1 MEKSILQP
9 IDKFAYIPLY
19 ASTALMA
26 LTALFLFIASVR
38 KTSKVSFVFF
48 LSLLCV
54 MGGAVFT
61 ALHPNLIYFSF
72 MLAAGSLLIMPYAAV
87 KAFSIKDGNEV
98 EDDGKPGAV
107 SGGKRFNVV
116 YEEVDRTLADIQK
129 ELLGRATESIS
140 APGAIDSILEYYTK
154 QMIEYTHADGSM
166 ALLLDDFDDVLSV
179 KHLEGSFVPPYLLPE
194 NIPHKQN
201 RVDMSMKYAQFP
213 LKENIFGEILSG
225 SKAEL
230 ITEPTKDDRIV
241 QNEKEDFL
249 KCGSYIFIPLIAQS
263 QAIGEIALSR
273 DFGNEPFSDKDFDVA
288 KKLAD
293 IMALGV
299 RLITIHND
307 MIERSNDEKENEIS
321 ARIQKSLMPAK
332 LPLLPGITNG
342 AFFSSA
348 ESICGDFYD
357 LVVARKDR
365 IAFVLG
371 DVTGKNLTSLVIM
384 IQIRAM
390 LRLII
395 NTPQTPAT
403 ILSWTNRGLFGEAD
417 KDHFAS
423 ISLIFYDSVAK
434 KFTYSSG
441 GTNPIYLFKA
451 AEQVFVKIS
460 DDTMPVGM
468 EKETVYTDK
477 TIDCQSGDII
487 VTCSDGLIEALN
499 LDGKQ
504 YSTERL
510 EKIIKENHTLAG
522 KEIAK
527 RVQDDVKNFCGSAVQ
542 HDDQTLLCIKIQ

>member
-1 MEKSILQP
+1 MQP

-19 ASTALMA
+19 AATALIA
-26 LTALFLFIASVR
+26 ATIVFLAISAAR

-54 MGGAVFT
+54 MGGALFT
-61 ALHPNLIYFSF
+61 AARPNVVFFSF
-72 MLAAGSLLIMPYAAV
+72 ALAAAALLVLPYAAI
-87 KAFSIKDGNEV
+87 KAFSSSDGSEA
-98 EDDGKPGAV
+98 EEDGKPGAI
-107 SGGKRFNVV
+107 SGGKRYNVV
-116 YEEVDRTLADIQK
+116 YEEIDRSLLDIQK
-129 ELLGRATESIS
+129 ELLGRAAESIS
-140 APGAIDSILEYYTK
+140 APGAIDTILEYYAK
-154 QMIEYTHADGSM
+154 QIIEYTHADGSM
-166 ALLLDDFDDVLSV
+166 ALLLDDFDDVISV

-213 LKENIFGEILSG
+213 LKGNIFGEIVSG

-230 ITEPTKDDRIV
+230 INEPLKDERIV

-249 KCGSYIFIPLIAQS
+249 RCGSYIFVPLIAQS
-263 QAIGEIALSR
+263 QTIGEIALSR

-293 IMALGV
+293 IMALGI

-307 MIERSNDEKENEIS
+307 MIERSNDEKENEIAS
-321 ARIQKSLMPAK
+321 RIQKSLMPAK
-332 LPLLPGITNG
+332 MPILPGITNG

-348 ESICGDFYD
+348 ESICGDYYD
-357 LVVARKDR
+357 LLVARKDR

-390 LRLII
+390 LRLVI

-403 ILSWTNRGLFGEAD
+403 ILSWTNRGLFSEAD

-423 ISLIFYDSVAK
+423 ISLIFYDSVTK
-434 KFTYSSG
+434 KFAYSSG
-441 GTNPIYLFKA
+441 GTNPIYVYRAKDQSFT
-451 AEQVFVKIS
+451 KIS
-460 DDTMPVGM
+460 DDSMPIGM
-468 EKETVYTDK
+468 EKETVYADK
-477 TIDCQSGDII
+477 ELECESGDII

-504 YSTERL
+504 YSVGRL
-510 EKIIKENHTLAG
+510 EKIIKENHALAG

-542 HDDQTLLCIKIQ
+542 HDDQTLLAIKIQ

>member
-9 IDKFAYIPLY
+9 IDKYAYIPLF
-19 ASTALMA
+19 AATALIV
-26 LTALFLFIASVR
+26 LTIIFLAVASIR
-38 KTSKVSFVFF
+38 KKSKVSFVFF

-54 MGGAVFT
+54 LAGAVFT
-61 ALHPNLIYFSF
+61 AYRPNIIYFSL
-72 MLAAGSLLIMPYAAV
+72 MLAVAALLILPYAAI
-87 KAFSIKDGNEV
+87 KALASSEAIDI
-98 EDDGKPGAV
+98 EDEGKPGAI

-116 YEEVDRTLADIQK
+116 YEEVDRSLLDIQK
-129 ELLGRATESIS
+129 DLLGRAAESIS
-140 APGAIDSILEYYTK
+140 APGAIDTILEYYAK
-154 QMIEYTHADGSM
+154 EMIEYTHADGTM
-166 ALLLDDFDDVLSV
+166 VLLLDDFDDVISV

-213 LKENIFGEILSG
+213 LKDNIFGIIATSA
-225 SKAEL
+225 KAEL

-249 KCGSYIFIPLIAQS
+249 RCGSYIFAPLIAQS
-263 QAIGEIALSR
+263 QTIGVIALSR
-273 DFGNEPFSDKDFDVA
+273 DYGNELFSDKDFDVA

-307 MIERSNDEKENEIS
+307 MIERSNDEKEDEIAS
-321 ARIQKSLMPAK
+321 RIQKSLLPPKMPG
-332 LPLLPGITNG
+332 LPGVTSG

-348 ESICGDFYD
+348 ESICGDYYD
-357 LVVARKDR
+357 LLVARKDR
-365 IAFVLG
+365 IAYVLG

-390 LRLII
+390 LRLVI
-395 NTPQTPAT
+395 NTPQSPAT
-403 ILSWTNRGLFGEAD
+403 ILSWTNRGLFNEAD

-423 ISLIFYDSVAK
+423 ISLIFYDSIAK

-441 GTNPIYLFKA
+441 GTNPIYLYKA
-451 AEQVFVKIS
+451 KDQSFTKIS
-460 DDTMPVGM
+460 DDSMPIGM
-468 EKETVYTDK
+468 EKETVYADK
-477 TIDCQSGDII
+477 DLVCESGDII

-504 YSTERL
+504 YSANRL
-510 EKIIKENHTLAG
+510 EKIIKENHALSG
-522 KEIAK
+522 KDIAN
-527 RVQDDVKNFCGSAVQ
+527 RVKDDVKNFCGSAVQ
-542 HDDQTLLCIKIQ
+542 HDDQTLLAIKIQ

>member
-1 MEKSILQP
+1 MQP

-19 ASTALMA
+19 AAAALIA
-26 LTALFLFIASVR
+26 ATIFFLFIASVR

-54 MGGAVFT
+54 LSGAVFT
-61 ALHPNLIYFSF
+61 AMKPNMIFFSF
-72 MLAAGSLLIMPYAAV
+72 MLAAGAILILPYAAI
-87 KAFSIKDGNEV
+87 KAFSSKDKNEA

-107 SGGKRFNVV
+107 SGGKRYNVV
-116 YEEVDRTLADIQK
+116 YEEVDRTLADVQK

-140 APGAIDSILEYYTK
+140 APGAIDSILEYYAK
-154 QMIEYTHADGSM
+154 QMIEYTHADGAM
-166 ALLLDDFDDVLSV
+166 TLLLDDFDDVLSV
-179 KHLEGSFVPPYLLPE
+179 KHLEGSFVPPYQLPE

-213 LKENIFGEILSG
+213 LKDNIFGEILSG

-230 ITEPTKDDRIV
+230 IAEPLKDDRIV

-249 KCGSYIFIPLIAQS
+249 KCGSYIFIPFIAQS

-273 DFGNEPFSDKDFDVA
+273 DYGNEPFSDREFDIA

-307 MIERSNDEKENEIS
+307 MIERSNDEKENEIA
-321 ARIQKSLMPAK
+321 ARIQKSLLPAK
-332 LPLLPGITNG
+332 IPILPGVTNG

-395 NTPQTPAT
+395 NTQQTPAT

-423 ISLIFYDSVAK
+423 ISLLFYDSVNK

-441 GTNPIYLFKA
+441 GTNPIFLFKA
-451 AEQVFVKIS
+451 ADNSFVKIS
-460 DDTMPVGM
+460 DDTMPIGM

-477 TIDCQSGDII
+477 NLECHSGDIL

>member
-1 MEKSILQP
+1 MQP

-19 ASTALMA
+19 AATALLAATMV
-26 LTALFLFIASVR
+26 FLFVATVR
-38 KTSKVSFVFF
+38 KTAKTSFVFF
-48 LSLLCV
+48 LALLCV
-54 MGGAVFT
+54 LAGAVFT
-61 ALHPNLIYFSF
+61 AMKPNIIFFSL
-72 MLAAGSLLIMPYAAV
+72 MLAAAALLVLPYAAV
-87 KAFSIKDGNEV
+87 KALSSKDASESD
-98 EDDGKPGAV
+98 EDGKPGTI
-107 SGGKRFNVV
+107 SGGKRYNVV
-116 YEEVDRTLADIQK
+116 YEEVDRSLLDIQK
-129 ELLGRATESIS
+129 ELLGRAAESIS
-140 APGAIDSILEYYTK
+140 APGAIDSILEFYSK
-154 QMIEYTHADGSM
+154 QLIELTHADGSM
-166 ALLLDDFDDVLSV
+166 VLLLDDFDDVLSV

-230 ITEPTKDDRIV
+230 ITEPTKDSRIV

-249 KCGSYIFIPLIAQS
+249 RCGSYIFAPLIAQS
-263 QAIGEIALSR
+263 QSIGVIALSR
-273 DFGNEPFSDKDFDVA
+273 DFGNELFTDKEFDVA

-299 RLITIHND
+299 RLISIHND
-307 MIERSNDEKENEIS
+307 MVERSNDEKEGEIS
-321 ARIQKSLMPAK
+321 ARIQKSLLPAK
-332 LPLLPGITNG
+332 LPLLPGITSG
-342 AFFSSA
+342 AFFSNA

-357 LVVARKDR
+357 LVIARKDR
-365 IAFVLG
+365 IAFALG

-390 LRLII
+390 LRLVI
-395 NTPQTPAT
+395 NTQQTPAT
-403 ILSWTNRGLFGEAD
+403 ILSWTNRGLFSEAD

-423 ISLIFYDSVAK
+423 VSLIFYDSVSK

-441 GTNPIYLFKA
+441 GTNPIYVYREKDQSFT
-451 AEQVFVKIS
+451 KIS
-460 DDTMPVGM
+460 DDTMPIGM
-468 EKETVYTDK
+468 EKETVYADK
-477 TIDCQSGDII
+477 ELECESGDVI

-504 YSTERL
+504 YSAGRL
-510 EKIIKENHTLAG
+510 EKIIKENHSLAG

-542 HDDQTLLCIKIQ
+542 HDDQTLLCIKVQ

>member
-1 MEKSILQP
+1 MQP

-19 ASTALMA
+19 AAAALILAVMV
-26 LTALFLFIASVR
+26 FLFIASVR
-38 KTSKVSFVFF
+38 KTAKPSFVFF

-54 MGGAVFT
+54 LAGALFT
-61 ALHPNLIYFSF
+61 ASRPNVIYFSL
-72 MLAAGSLLIMPYAAV
+72 MLAAAALLVLPYAAI
-87 KAFSIKDGNEV
+87 KAFSKNDGSESD
-98 EDDGKPGAV
+98 EDGKPNTIN
-107 SGGKRFNVV
+107 GGKRYNVV
-116 YEEVDRTLADIQK
+116 YEEIDRSLLDIQK
-129 ELLGRATESIS
+129 ELLGRAAQSIS
-140 APGAIDSILEYYTK
+140 APGAIDSILEHYAK
-154 QMIEYTHADGSM
+154 QLIELTHADGSM
-166 ALLLDDFDDVLSV
+166 ILLLDDFDDILSV

-213 LKENIFGEILSG
+213 LKDNIFGEVLSS

-230 ITEPTKDDRIV
+230 VTEPTKDNRIT

-249 KCGSYIFIPLIAQS
+249 RCGSYIFAPLIAQS
-263 QAIGEIALSR
+263 QAIGVIALSR
-273 DFGNEPFSDKDFDVA
+273 DYGNELFTENDFDVA

-307 MIERSNDEKENEIS
+307 MVERSNDEKEGEIS
-321 ARIQKSLMPAK
+321 AKIQKSLLPAK
-332 LPLLPGITNG
+332 LPLLPGITSG
-342 AFFSSA
+342 AFFSNA

-365 IAFVLG
+365 IAFALG
-371 DVTGKNLTSLVIM
+371 DVTGKNITSLVIM

-390 LRLII
+390 LRLVI
-395 NTPQTPAT
+395 NTQQTPAT
-403 ILSWTNRGLFGEAD
+403 ILSWTNRGLFSEAD

-423 ISLIFYDSVAK
+423 VSLIFYDSVNK

-441 GTNPIYLFKA
+441 GTNPIFIYRQKDQSFT
-451 AEQVFVKIS
+451 KIS
-460 DDTMPVGM
+460 DDTMPIGM
-468 EKETVYTDK
+468 EKETVYEDK
-477 TIDCQSGDII
+477 ELSCESGDVI

-504 YSTERL
+504 YSTGRL
-510 EKIIKENHTLAG
+510 EKIIRENHSLAG

-542 HDDQTLLCIKIQ
+542 HDDQTLLCIKVQ

>member
-19 ASTALMA
+19 AATALIA
-26 LTALFLFIASVR
+26 ATIFFLFIASVR
-38 KTSKVSFVFF
+38 KTSKVSFVFY
-48 LSLLCV
+48 LSLFCV
-54 MGGAVFT
+54 LAGAVFT
-61 ALHPNLIYFSF
+61 AFKPNVIFFSF
-72 MLAAGSLLIMPYAAV
+72 MLAAAALLILPYAV
-87 KAFSIKDGNEV
+87 IKAFSSKDGNEA
-98 EDDGKPGAV
+98 EDDGKPGAI
-107 SGGKRFNVV
+107 SGGKRYNVV
-116 YEEVDRTLADIQK
+116 YEEVDRTLSDIQK
-129 ELLGRATESIS
+129 ELLGRASESIS
-140 APGAIDSILEYYTK
+140 APGAIDSILEYYAK
-154 QMIEYTHADGSM
+154 QMIEYTHADGAM
-166 ALLLDDFDDVLSV
+166 TLLLDDFDDVLSV

-213 LKENIFGEILSG
+213 LKDNIFGEILSG
-225 SKAEL
+225 AKAEL
-230 ITEPTKDDRIV
+230 IAEPLKDDRIV

-249 KCGSYIFIPLIAQS
+249 KCGSYIFIPFIAQS

-273 DFGNEPFSDKDFDVA
+273 DFGNEPFSDRDFEVA
-288 KKLAD
+288 RKLAD

-332 LPLLPGITNG
+332 LPILPGITNG

-390 LRLII
+390 LRLTI
-395 NTPQTPAT
+395 NTQQTPAT

-423 ISLIFYDSVAK
+423 ISLIFYDSLTK
-434 KFTYSSG
+434 KFAYSSG
-441 GTNPIYLFKA
+441 GTNPIYHYRA
-451 AEQVFVKIS
+451 ADQSFVKIS
-460 DDTMPVGM
+460 DDSMPVGM
-468 EKETVYTDK
+468 EKETVYADK
-477 TIDCQSGDII
+477 ELVCQSGDII

-504 YSTERL
+504 YSTDRL

>member
-1 MEKSILQP
+1 MQP
-9 IDKFAYIPLY
+9 IDKFAYVPLL
-19 ASTALMA
+19 AAAVLIAATM
-26 LTALFLFIASVR
+26 LFLFVASVR
-38 KTSKVSFVFF
+38 KTAKPSFVFF

-54 MGGAVFT
+54 FAGAVFT
-61 ALHPNLIYFSF
+61 AMRPGVIFFSL
-72 MLAAGSLLIMPYAAV
+72 MIAAAALFLLPYAAV
-87 KAFSIKDGNEV
+87 KAFSSADESE
-98 EDDGKPGAV
+98 EDEDGKPGTIN
-107 SGGKRFNVV
+107 GGKRYNVV
-116 YEEVDRTLADIQK
+116 YEEIDRSLLDIQK
-129 ELLGRATESIS
+129 DLLGRAAESIS
-140 APGAIDSILEYYTK
+140 APGAIDTILELYAK
-154 QMIEYTHADGSM
+154 QLIELTHADGSM
-166 ALLLDDFDDVLSV
+166 ILLLDDFDDMISV

-213 LKENIFGEILSG
+213 LKDNIFGDVVSG
-225 SKAEL
+225 AKAEL
-230 ITEPTKDDRIV
+230 ITEPLKDSRIV

-249 KCGSYIFIPLIAQS
+249 RCGSYIFVPLIAQS
-263 QAIGEIALSR
+263 QTIGVAALSR
-273 DFGNEPFSDKDFDVA
+273 DFGNELFSDKDFDVA

-293 IMALGV
+293 IMALGI

-307 MIERSNDEKENEIS
+307 MVERSNDEKEGEIS
-321 ARIQKSLMPAK
+321 TRIQKSLLPAK
-332 LPLLPGITNG
+332 IPLLPGITGG
-342 AFFSSA
+342 AFFSNA

-357 LVVARKDR
+357 LLVARKDR

-390 LRLII
+390 LRLVI
-395 NTPQTPAT
+395 NTQQSPAT

-423 ISLIFYDSVAK
+423 VSLIFYDSLTK
-434 KFTYSSG
+434 KFNYSSG
-441 GTNPIYLFKA
+441 GTNPIYIYRQKDQSFT
-451 AEQVFVKIS
+451 KIS

-468 EKETVYTDK
+468 EKETVYADK
-477 TIDCQSGDII
+477 ELTCESGDII

-504 YSTERL
+504 YSVNRL
-510 EKIIKENHTLAG
+510 EKIIKEKQEKAG

-542 HDDQTLLCIKIQ
+542 HDDQTLLCIKVQ

>member
-1 MEKSILQP
+1 MQP
-9 IDKFAYIPLY
+9 IDKFAYIPLF
-19 ASTALMA
+19 AAAALIA
-26 LTALFLFIASVR
+26 LTILFLIIASAR

-48 LSLLCV
+48 LSLICV
-54 MGGAVFT
+54 LAGAVFT
-61 ALHPNLIYFSF
+61 AMRPNVIYFSF
-72 MLAAGSLLIMPYAAV
+72 MLAAGALLILPYAAV
-87 KAFSIKDGNEV
+87 KAFSSKEGSED

-107 SGGKRFNVV
+107 NGGKRYNVV
-116 YEEVDRTLADIQK
+116 YEEIDRSLSDIQK
-129 ELLGRATESIS
+129 ELLGRAAESIS
-140 APGAIDSILEYYTK
+140 APGAIDSILEYYAK
-154 QMIEYTHADGSM
+154 QMVEYTHADGSM
-166 ALLLDDFDDVLSV
+166 VLLLDDFDDVLSV

-230 ITEPTKDDRIV
+230 ITEPLKDERIV

-249 KCGSYIFIPLIAQS
+249 KCGSYIFVPFIAQS

-273 DFGNEPFSDKDFDVA
+273 DFGNEPFSDRDFDVA

-307 MIERSNDEKENEIS
+307 MIERSNDEKEDEIA
-321 ARIQKSLMPAK
+321 ARIQKSLLPAK

-395 NTPQTPAT
+395 NTPQSPAT

-451 AEQVFVKIS
+451 AEQAFVKIS

-477 TIDCQSGDII
+477 TIDCQNGDII

-504 YSTERL
+504 YSTDRL